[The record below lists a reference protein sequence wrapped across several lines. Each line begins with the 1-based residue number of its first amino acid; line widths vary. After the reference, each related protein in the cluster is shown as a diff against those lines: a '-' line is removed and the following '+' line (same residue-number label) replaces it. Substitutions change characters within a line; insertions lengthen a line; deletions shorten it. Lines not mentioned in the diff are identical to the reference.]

1 MYAHGTG
8 EVYARGLVRR
18 GVRKG
23 NGVNFFREL
32 ISGIRSAWAQLSLS
46 ARVNIALAG
55 MAVFVVIALVAYSG
69 ARTEMVTLASG
80 LKPEEA
86 NKVLEILRTNE
97 IPFEISTDNATIK
110 VPLTRR
116 GNVQLLLAEN
126 DVALGQKNLPGFE
139 LFQTNE
145 LMSNQWLQDVKYL
158 RAIQGELQRQLNAI
172 DFVDA
177 SYVLIREA
185 KDELF
190 VDDQKPS
197 EAAVT
202 LKLRRP
208 ITKQE
213 VKGIINLVAA
223 AGGPNLSPNQITLTT
238 TDGQVLHVPPAS
250 EFASI
255 ANSKLEYL
263 AELESR
269 QETRIEKSLRE
280 LGKRGTVRVS
290 AQIDNQSKKIKDEKV
305 TEGAELSTLTSETK
319 NTSQEASP
327 QGAPGAFANVPEG
340 AAASGQATTDETTS
354 EELSN
359 FEPSRTMTETVSE
372 PGDVIKYTVALIVE
386 GDRTTTT
393 DANGASTETY
403 EGLSEDRKKFYSDL
417 VKGAVG
423 SGRED
428 TEVTVNDYPFEVARM
443 TEASVEQQAAVAGR
457 LESMGMLWTGA
468 QVALI
473 LVGFFFV
480 RMFIRRA
487 IEGPEDQV
495 EVEEV
500 APIPEATREDLRRTE
515 VSGEVA
521 RLSRD
526 EPEMV
531 VSVLRAWLIDEEE

>member
-1 MYAHGTG
+1 V
-8 EVYARGLVRR
+8 EFL
-18 GVRKG
+18 
-23 NGVNFFREL
+23 REL
-32 ISGIRSAWAQLSLS
+32 FSGIRSAWTQLSLS

-55 MAVFVVIALVAYSG
+55 IAVFVVVGLAAYNG
-69 ARTEMVTLASG
+69 ARTEMVVLASG
-80 LKPEEA
+80 LESAEA
-86 NKVLEILRTNE
+86 NKVLEVLRTNDV
-97 IPFEISTDNATIK
+97 PFEISADNSTIR
-110 VPLTRR
+110 VPLPRR

-126 DVALGQKNLPGFE
+126 DVAIGQKNLPGFE

-145 LMSNQWLQDVKYL
+145 LMSNQWLQDMKYQ
-158 RAIQGELQRQLNAI
+158 RAVQGELQRQLNAI
-172 DFVDA
+172 DFVEA

-202 LKLRRP
+202 LKLKRP

-213 VKGIINLVAA
+213 IKGVINLVAA
-223 AGGPNLSPNQITLTT
+223 AGGPNLDANHITLTT
-238 TDGQVLHVPPAS
+238 TDGQVLRVPPAS

-255 ANSKLEYL
+255 ASSKLEYL
-263 AELESR
+263 AELERR
-269 QETRIEKSLRE
+269 QEDRIMNSLRE
-280 LGKRGTVRVS
+280 LNKRGTVRVS
-290 AQIDNQSKKIKDEKV
+290 AQVDNQSKKIKDEKV
-305 TEGAELSTLTSETK
+305 TEGAELSTLTSETENK
-319 NTSQEASP
+319 SQEP
-327 QGAPGAFANVPEG
+327 GQQGAPGAFANVPEG
-340 AAASGQATTDETTS
+340 AAATGTGTTDESTS

-359 FEPSRTMTETVSE
+359 FEPSRTMTETISE
-372 PGDVIKYTVALIVE
+372 PGDVIKYTVALMVE

-393 DANGASTETY
+393 DANGATTETY
-403 EGLSEDRKKFYSDL
+403 AGLSEERSKFFTDL
-417 VKGAVG
+417 VMGAVG
-423 SGRED
+423 SGRES
-428 TEVTVNDYPFEVARM
+428 TEVTVHDYPFEVARM

-457 LESMGMLWTGA
+457 LESMGMLWTAG
-468 QVALI
+468 QIALI

>member
-1 MYAHGTG
+1 M
-8 EVYARGLVRR
+8 
-18 GVRKG
+18 
-23 NGVNFFREL
+23 NFLREL
-32 ISGIRSAWAQLSLS
+32 LNGIRSAWAQLSLS

-55 MAVFVVIALVAYSG
+55 VAVFVIVALVAYSG

-80 LKPEEA
+80 LKPDEA
-86 NKVLEILRTNE
+86 SRILELLRTNDV
-97 IPFEISTDNATIK
+97 PFEISADNATIK
-110 VPLTRR
+110 VPLPRR

-139 LFQTNE
+139 LFQTSE
-145 LMSNQWLQDVKYL
+145 LMTNQWLQDVKYL
-158 RAIQGELQRQLNAI
+158 RAVQGELQRQLNAI
-172 DFVDA
+172 DFVEA

-223 AGGPNLSPNQITLTT
+223 AGGPNLNPNSITLTT

-269 QETRIEKSLRE
+269 QEARIEKSLRE

-290 AQIDNQSKKIKDEKV
+290 AQIDSQSKKITDEKV
-305 TEGAELSTLTSETK
+305 SEGAELSTLSSETS
-319 NTSQEASP
+319 NRTQEAAQ

-340 AAASGQATTDETTS
+340 GATSPGTGTTDETTS

-359 FEPSRTMTETVSE
+359 FEPSRTKTETVSE
-372 PGDVIKYTVALIVE
+372 PGDVVKYTVALIVE
-386 GDRTTTT
+386 GDRTTSTAADGTT
-393 DANGASTETY
+393 SETY
-403 EGLSEDRKKFYSDL
+403 EGLTPERKKFYEDL

-423 SGRED
+423 SGRES

-443 TEASVEQQAAVAGR
+443 ADASVEQQAAVAGR
-457 LESMGMLWTGA
+457 LESMGTLWTVG

-473 LVGFFFV
+473 LVAFFLV

-515 VSGEVA
+515 VAGEVS